1 MGPQVG
7 VRSLAVRGSILTV
20 VSVGHKGD
28 FGFEGSEGRRSSER
42 DLGRVHVLMDEPW
55 RM

>member
-1 MGPQVG
+1 VGPQVG
-7 VRSLAVRGSILTV
+7 VHWLAVRGSILTV
-20 VSVGHKGD
+20 VSVGHKDD
-28 FGFEGSEGRRSSER
+28 FGSEGSEGRRSSER